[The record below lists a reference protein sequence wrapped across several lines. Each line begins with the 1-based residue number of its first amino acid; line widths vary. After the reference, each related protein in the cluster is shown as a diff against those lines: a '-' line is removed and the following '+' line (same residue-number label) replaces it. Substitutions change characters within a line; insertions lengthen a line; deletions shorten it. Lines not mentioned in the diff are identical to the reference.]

1 MWCEIDDLRLWYEA
15 RGEGMP
21 ILFLHGWAMDHR
33 DESLVY
39 ERFFAD
45 RPGYRRIYTD
55 LPGMGKT
62 AARQWIKNQDHYLDI
77 VLRFIATV
85 IGEQSFLLAGT
96 SAGAY
101 LARGVVHR
109 MGARIEGLLLR
120 VPLIVPEDAKRDVAK
135 FARLV
140 EDQSVMAKLMPEERQ
155 VHAEILVHSP
165 RYLNAARKKHDK
177 QVSPAMTIADQK
189 HLEPIRRDPKRY
201 GFSFDIDAPSERFG
215 APTLIVTGRQD
226 INVGYRDAW
235 RLLDNYPRAS
245 FAVLDRADH
254 GFPIDQHNIFFA
266 LLDDWLDRVAEM
278 QAIKS

>member
-1 MWCEIDDLRLWYEA
+1 MWCDIDDLRLWYQA
-15 RGEGMP
+15 RGDGTP
-21 ILFLHGWAMDHR
+21 IVFLHGWAMDHR

-39 ERFFAD
+39 EPFFAD
-45 RPGYRRIYTD
+45 RAGYRRIYPD

-77 VLRFIATV
+77 VLRFIEAV
-85 IGEQSFLLAGT
+85 IGEQPFLLAGT

-109 MGARIEGLLLR
+109 IGARIDGLLLR
-120 VPLIVPEDAKRDVAK
+120 VPLIVPDDARRDVAR
-135 FARLV
+135 FTRLI
-140 EDQSVMAKLMPEERQ
+140 ENESVVAKLEPSERQ
-155 VHAEILVHSP
+155 AHAEILVHSP
-165 RYLNAARKKHDK
+165 RYLKAARRKHGR
-177 QVSPAMTIADQK
+177 QVAPAMKIADQK
-189 HLEPIRRDPKRY
+189 HLEPIRRDSRRY
-201 GFSFDIDAPSERFG
+201 GFSFDVDSQFG

-254 GFPIDQHNIFFA
+254 GFPIDQHKLFFA

-278 QAIKS
+278 RAVKG

>member
-1 MWCEIDDLRLWYEA
+1 
-15 RGEGMP
+15 MP

-39 ERFFAD
+39 EPYFAAH
-45 RPGYRRIYTD
+45 PGYRRIYPD

-77 VLRFIATV
+77 VLRFIDIV
-85 IGEQSFLLAGT
+85 VGEQPFLLAGT

-109 MGARIEGLLLR
+109 IGERIAGLLLR
-120 VPLIVPEDAKRDVAK
+120 VPLIVPEDARRDVAK
-135 FARLV
+135 FDRLV
-140 EDQSVMAKLMPEERQ
+140 ENESVMAKLGPAERQ
-155 VHAEILVHSP
+155 AHAEVLVHSP
-165 RYLNAARKKHDK
+165 RYLKAARRKHDK
-177 QVSPAMTIADQK
+177 QVAPAMKIADQK
-189 HLEPIRRDPKRY
+189 HLEPIRRDPRRY
-201 GFSFDIDAPSERFG
+201 GFSFDVDSAFG

-226 INVGYRDAW
+226 ISVGYRDAW
-235 RLLDNYPRAS
+235 RLLDIYPRAS

-254 GFPIDQHNIFFA
+254 GFPIDQHSLFFA

-278 QAIKS
+278 QAVKG